1 MQMPR
6 LPTAAPSSADGDFPV
21 HETHGIALW
30 PVHRLLSDSRQLG
43 WHDVYSSVAAE
54 QPWSDTLRAVPH
66 LCLAYCRHRPALV
79 QRRIAGEAGSLRA
92 ELRPRLFGVVPAD
105 QDSHWS
111 LHGTPDIQL
120 IYLRRTMV
128 DEVAAQALDLAPDQ
142 VALQPRLGFAD
153 PLMEQMA
160 IELKQLMDA
169 GQPGGDSLFAD
180 AIARLLAL
188 HLLRSHGTRA
198 PRRTLPDMVPRV
210 DGRIRHV
217 CDYIESALQGNLS
230 LARLAQEAGVAAH
243 SFAAAFRK
251 TTGQSPHRY
260 VMQRRIERAK
270 QLLRARQLPIADIAL
285 QTGFSSQSHLAS
297 AFKAAT
303 GLSPGSY
310 RQQG

>member
-1 MQMPR
+1 MPL
-6 LPTAAPSSADGDFPV
+6 LPASSHPSADGDFPV
-21 HETHGIALW
+21 QETHGIALW
-30 PVHRLLSDSRQLG
+30 PVHRLLGDSRQLG
-43 WHDVYSSVAAE
+43 WRDVYSSVAAE

-79 QRRIAGEAGSLRA
+79 QRRIAGEPGSLRA

-105 QDSHWS
+105 RDSHWS
-111 LHGTPDIQL
+111 LQGRPDIQL
-120 IYLRRTMV
+120 IYLRRAMV
-128 DEVAAQALDLAPDQ
+128 EEVAAQALGLAPEQ
-142 VALQPRLGFAD
+142 VELQPKVAFAD

-169 GQPGGDSLFAD
+169 GQPGCDSLFAD

-188 HLLRSHGTRA
+188 HLLRSHSTRT
-198 PRRTLPDMVPRV
+198 PQRSGPDRAPRV

-217 CDYIESALQGNLS
+217 CDYIESALQDDLS
-230 LARLAQEAGVAAH
+230 LARLASEAGVASH
-243 SFAAAFRK
+243 TFAAAFRK

-260 VMQRRIERAK
+260 VLERRIERAK
-270 QLLRARQLPIADIAL
+270 QLLRAGQLPIADIAL
-285 QTGFSSQSHLAS
+285 HTGFSSQSHLAS

-303 GLSPGSY
+303 GLSPGGY